1 MLVGYRVSGEMLAG
15 VSVGSVGSVLP
26 MGEGVVVVVVVVD
39 SVVVGLL
46 LGESGVDDGGCGGC
60 EDWKVSSFP
69 SRRLFIKVASSKSAS
84 SSRLMTGLGCARG
97 AGSRLSVWLGG
108 DCEGVERGGSGC
120 EGDSPWL
127 GAEFHHQP
135 IVCSRCD

>member
-15 VSVGSVGSVLP
+15 VSVGSVRSVLRV
-26 MGEGVVVVVVVVD
+26 GEGGVVVD

-46 LGESGVDDGGCGGC
+46 LGESGVDDGGCGGR
-60 EDWKVSSFP
+60 EDWEVSSFP

-84 SSRLMTGLGCARG
+84 SSRLMTGLGCAGG

-120 EGDSPWL
+120 ESDSPWL
-127 GAEFHHQP
+127 GVEFHHQP